1 MQKPDPLIRTKL
13 RLPFTP
19 SGLVSRPRLHQQI
32 AQGLR
37 GPLTLIT
44 APAGFGKTTLM
55 ASYIPGCEMPV
66 AWLSLDM
73 NDNQEARFLTYLI
86 AALQE
91 IDYTI
96 GNEAAQLG
104 VSQQASPEAIL
115 TSLIN
120 DLDTIGKEIILV
132 LDDYHFISSQAV
144 HEQVFFLLE
153 HCPNSFHLVITSRSD
168 PPVPLARLRSRGQL
182 VELRAEDLS
191 FSEPETAQFLNDVMS
206 LCLDA
211 RSVSALKERTEG
223 WIAGLQMAALSLRDR
238 KDVTRF
244 IEKLSGTNRY
254 IMDYLLEEV
263 LARQTPEVQRF
274 LLYTSILERLTAPLC
289 NTLLKDEAEEDSS
302 IILDYLDR
310 ANLFLVTLDDERTWY
325 RYHHLFADL
334 LHSRLNQVYPGLTR
348 QLHLRAAAWLEREG
362 LTVEAI
368 NHSLSAGEYDGA
380 ARLVEEN
387 TTRLLAQGE
396 LNALMSWIEMLPAE
410 LRLARP
416 WLCVHQAYALLFA
429 GRSAEVRPLLAQA
442 EAVLKVRSSLEI
454 PRLHSQLDQTGAL
467 VMDEAE
473 VRALKGAV
481 AAVRSFTTAIMVQ
494 DAEALAQAE
503 QARDLL
509 TPGDMFNQSLV
520 AFAIGYI
527 LHSQGHLVEA
537 CSAFEEQ
544 IQLSRTMQNDATLMI
559 GLTALARVFADQ
571 GKLYQVRVLLE
582 EALAEARQKGVRN
595 LGFIARMEAHLGA
608 LLCEQNE
615 LEAAQY
621 LLSNALTHARSWL
634 NDNHL
639 AFIHVYLARVQL
651 AQGNLQ
657 EAWNIIREANRIRK
671 NAQLSPLLEISL
683 KAEIVRMWL
692 ALRSDGMELAAYD
705 PLAEESR
712 IILDSWRSELADRP
726 ESRNSAMDLR
736 KEIILLILAR
746 ASLTSDRID
755 EALSLLHPLAHNTKA
770 AGHHAGAIEACILT
784 ALAYQRKGAS
794 GAGPMLKA
802 TQEALCLA
810 EPGGHAR
817 VFLNEGAPMQ
827 RLIDQWL
834 VHAGTSPLR
843 DYAVQLLSQFDAE
856 LHEVAAT
863 PGKVF
868 PAGLLIDRLSP
879 REVEVLQLM
888 ALGRTN
894 REIAEQL
901 IVAAG
906 TVKAHTAS
914 IYRKLEAAN
923 RTEAANRARQ
933 LGILP

>member
-1 MQKPDPLIRTKL
+1 MQKPDPLILTKL
-13 RLPFTP
+13 RPPFTP
-19 SGLVSRPRLHQQI
+19 SNLVSRPRLHQQI
-32 AQGLR
+32 TQGLR
-37 GPLTLIT
+37 GSLTLIT

-55 ASYIPGCEMPV
+55 ASYIVSCGMPV
-66 AWLSLDM
+66 AWLSLDT
-73 NDNQEARFLTYLI
+73 NDNQEARFLNYLV

-96 GNEAAQLG
+96 GNEVAQLG
-104 VSQQASPEAIL
+104 VPQQASPEAIL

-120 DLDTIGKEIILV
+120 DLDTKVKEIILV

-191 FSEPETAQFLNDVMS
+191 FSEPEAAQFLNDVMG
-206 LCLDA
+206 LCLDT

-254 IMDYLLEEV
+254 IMDYLMEEV
-263 LARQTPEVQRF
+263 LASQPPGVQRF

-289 NTLLKDEAEEDSS
+289 NTLLKDEAEEASS

-310 ANLFLVTLDDERTWY
+310 ANLFLVALDDERTWY

-334 LHSRLNQVYPGLTR
+334 LRTRLNQVYPGLTR
-348 QLHLRAAAWLEREG
+348 QLHLRAAAWLEHEG

-368 NHSLSAGEYDGA
+368 NHSLSAGEYDRA

-396 LNALMSWIEMLPAE
+396 LNALMGWIEMLPAE
-410 LRLARP
+410 LRSTRP

-429 GRSAEVRPLLAQA
+429 GQSVEVSPLLAQA
-442 EAVLKVRSSLEI
+442 EAVLKVGSSQETLS
-454 PRLHSQLDQTGAL
+454 LHSQPDQTGTL
-467 VMDEAE
+467 LMDEPE
-473 VRALKGAV
+473 VPALQGAI

-494 DAEALAQAE
+494 DAEALAQAQ

-509 TPGDMFNQSLV
+509 APGDMFNQSLV

-527 LHSQGHLVEA
+527 LHSQGHLAEA

-571 GKLYQVRVLLE
+571 GKLNQVRVLLE

-608 LLCEQNE
+608 LLGEQNE
-615 LEAAQY
+615 LEAAQH

-657 EAWNIIREANRIRK
+657 EAWNIIREANRIRR

-692 ALRSDGMELAAYD
+692 ALRSDGMGLAAYD

-712 IILDSWRSELADRP
+712 IILDCWRSELPDRP
-726 ESRNSAMDLR
+726 ESRDSNMDLR
-736 KEIILLILAR
+736 KEMILLTLAR
-746 ASLTSDRID
+746 ASLASGKID
-755 EALSLLHPLAHNTKA
+755 EALSLLAPVARTAKT
-770 AGHHAGAIEACILT
+770 AGHHASAIEAYILT
-784 ALAYQRKGAS
+784 ALAFQRKGARDV
-794 GAGPMLKA
+794 GPMLKA
-802 TQEALCLA
+802 TDEALCLA

-827 RLIDQWL
+827 MLIAQWL
-834 VHAGTSPLR
+834 AHAGTSPVR
-843 DYAVQLLSQFDAE
+843 DYATQLLSQFDAE
-856 LHEVAAT
+856 PHEVTAA
-863 PGKVF
+863 PEKVF
-868 PAGLLIDRLSP
+868 PAGQLIDPLSP
-879 REVEVLQLM
+879 REVEVLHLM

-906 TVKAHTAS
+906 TVKAHAAS

-923 RTEAANRARQ
+923 RTEAVGRARR